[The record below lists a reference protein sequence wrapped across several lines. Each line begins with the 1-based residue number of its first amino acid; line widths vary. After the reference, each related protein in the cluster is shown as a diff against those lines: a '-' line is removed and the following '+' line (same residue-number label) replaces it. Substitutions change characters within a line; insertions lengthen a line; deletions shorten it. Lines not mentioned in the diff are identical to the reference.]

1 MTVLVKGLVHIYGPP
16 GAGKTF
22 FALTTGADPKKT
34 AFLDGDASKGKHI
47 AKQVGVAHYK
57 DLTAAGKNKTEV
69 EYHKKVLATINDL
82 PDGLEL
88 IVFDNPIEFFK
99 GAHSYVAL
107 NRSLLR
113 EKWSPSGVFAGA
125 QEWGELRKTHLPRIY
140 SLLQEK
146 ADLVIICTHEKQQ
159 SDSTGVKTGFME
171 PESDPSLRTGAGLVI
186 RLGRDTRNPEN
197 AAPVGLV
204 IKNIGTIDKGKAI
217 RILPERISPGTW
229 ESIGRYLKS
238 PVGDRDLTDDEKP
251 EGFEVNLIHG
261 TLNPE
266 QKRLYEWRREMA
278 LIQADSSLAEDIV
291 SAAAN
296 YPETPPPALPA
307 KIVSELSEAYPD
319 LTTEKVREVLSGSGA
334 N

>member
-1 MTVLVKGLVHIYGPP
+1 MTILFKGLMHVYGPA
-16 GAGKTF
+16 GAGKTLF
-22 FALTTGADPKKT
+22 SLTTGADPKKT

-69 EYHKKVLATINDL
+69 EYHKKVLETINEL
-82 PDGLEL
+82 PNGLEL

-107 NRSLLR
+107 NRALFR
-113 EKWSPSGVFAGA
+113 DKWSPSGVFAGA

-171 PESDPSLRTGAGLVI
+171 PDSDPSLRTEAGLVI

-197 AAPVGLV
+197 AAPVALV
-204 IKNIGTIDKGKAI
+204 IKNIGTIKEGNII
-217 RILPERISPGTW
+217 RILPERIVPGTW
-229 ESIGRYLKS
+229 TKIGEYLKT
-238 PVGDRDLTDDEKP
+238 PVGNRNLTSEEKP
-251 EGFEVNLIHG
+251 EDFEINLIQG

-278 LIQADSSLAEDIV
+278 LIQADSSLAEDVV

-296 YPETPPPALPA
+296 YPDTPPPALPA
-307 KIVSELSEAYPD
+307 KIVSGLSEAYPD
-319 LTTEKVREVLSGSGA
+319 LTTEKVRQILKESGV
-334 N
+334 